1 MVSIQP
7 SLCEGELRKMDSKP
21 HKPTKRDS
29 EGTRRR
35 ILEAATGQFAK
46 FGLAGART
54 DAIAEV
60 AGSNERMLYYYFGSK
75 ELLYVAVLESMYAD
89 YAKKESELD
98 LSGLQPRE
106 AMATL
111 ARSIWAH
118 FWDNPEWLGLINN
131 ENLHQGR
138 YLKTSQKLSET
149 ISPVVDVVRSIL
161 ARGADAGQ
169 FRSGIDLLDFY
180 VTLVGM
186 GYYIASNRFTINTFT
201 GRDYAHW
208 SDRQKICEM
217 HLGILDAYLR
227 STT

>member
-1 MVSIQP
+1 
-7 SLCEGELRKMDSKP
+7 MDSKP
-21 HKPTKRDS
+21 PKLVVKRDP

-35 ILEAATGQFAK
+35 ILEAAKSQFAK

-54 DAIAEV
+54 DAISEV

-89 YAKKESELD
+89 YAQKESELH

-106 AMATL
+106 AMAAL
-111 ARSIWAH
+111 ATSIWAH
-118 FWDNPEWLGLINN
+118 LWDNPEWIGLINN

-138 YLKTSQKLSET
+138 YLKSSEKLSET
-149 ISPVVDVVRSIL
+149 ISPVVEVVRSIL
-161 ARGADAGQ
+161 TRGADAGQ
-169 FRSGIDLLDFY
+169 FRSGIDPLDFY

-186 GYYIASNRFTINTFT
+186 GYYIASNRFTINAFT

-208 SDRQKICEM
+208 SDRQNISEM
-217 HLGILDAYLR
+217 HLEMLDAYLR
-227 STT
+227 SAT

>member
-1 MVSIQP
+1 
-7 SLCEGELRKMDSKP
+7 MDSKP
-21 HKPTKRDS
+21 PKPVDKRDP

-35 ILEAATGQFAK
+35 ILEAAKSQFAK

-54 DAIAEV
+54 DAISEV

-75 ELLYVAVLESMYAD
+75 ELLYVAVLEAMYAD

-98 LSGLQPRE
+98 LSSLQPRE
-106 AMATL
+106 AMAAL
-111 ARSIWAH
+111 ATSIWAH
-118 FWDNPEWLGLINN
+118 LWDNPEWIGLINN

-149 ISPVVDVVRSIL
+149 ISPVVEVVRSIL

-169 FRSGIDLLDFY
+169 FRSGIDPLDFY

-186 GYYIASNRFTINTFT
+186 GYYIASNRFTISAFT
-201 GRDYAHW
+201 GRDYARQ
-208 SDRQKICEM
+208 SDRAKICEL
-217 HLGILDAYLR
+217 HLEILDAYLR